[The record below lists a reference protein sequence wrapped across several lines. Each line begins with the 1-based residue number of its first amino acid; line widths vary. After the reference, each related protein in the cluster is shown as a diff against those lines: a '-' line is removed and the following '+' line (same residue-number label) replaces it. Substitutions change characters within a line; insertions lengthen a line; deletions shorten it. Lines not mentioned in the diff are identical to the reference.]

1 MPVGRPIG
9 VGKPATAAGQRWQR
23 VTVEQLTAEPSPP
36 GTSSGFPGETW
47 TALAT
52 VWMSKKD
59 VRADER
65 FAAGQESAYFETT
78 WFSEYRSDIDPE
90 LVDVMA
96 TRRLNFRDR
105 IFDIRAATQVGRQQG
120 IEFTTL
126 GQGRI
131 EA

>member
-1 MPVGRPIG
+1 VPVGRPLG

-23 VTVEQLTAEPSPP
+23 VTIERFTPAS
-36 GTSSGFPGETW
+36 TSSGFPGGTW
-47 TALAT
+47 AALAT

-65 FAAGQESAYFETT
+65 FMAGQESAYFETT

-90 LVDVMA
+90 LVDVTA
-96 TRRLNFRDR
+96 TLRLNFRDR
-105 IFDIRAATQVGRQQG
+105 IFDIRAASQVGRQQG

-126 GQGRI
+126 GQGRV
-131 EA
+131 EAA

>member
-1 MPVGRPIG
+1 VPVGRPLG

-23 VTVEQLTAEPSPP
+23 VTIEQFTAATT
-36 GTSSGFPGETW
+36 GSGFPGGPWAT
-47 TALAT
+47 LAT

-90 LVDVMA
+90 LVDVTA
-96 TRRLNFRDR
+96 TLRLNFRDR
-105 IFDIRAATQVGRQQG
+105 IFDIRAAAQVGRQQG

>member
-9 VGKPATAAGQRWQR
+9 VGKPTHAAGQRWQR
-23 VTVEQLTAEPSPP
+23 VTIEQLTQVSPP
-36 GTSSGFPGETW
+36 GTVSGFPSQEW
-47 TALAT
+47 TTLAT

-65 FAAGQESAYFETT
+65 FAAGQETAYFETT

-90 LVDVMA
+90 IVDVTA

-105 IFDIRAATQVGRQQG
+105 IYDIRAASQVGRQQG

-126 GQGRI
+126 GQGRV